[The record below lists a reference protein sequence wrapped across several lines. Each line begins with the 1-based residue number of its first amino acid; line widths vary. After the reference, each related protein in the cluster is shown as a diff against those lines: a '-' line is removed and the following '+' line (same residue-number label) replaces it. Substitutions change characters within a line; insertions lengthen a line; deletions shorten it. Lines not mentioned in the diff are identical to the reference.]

1 MDIEARIRRRRR
13 GGTEPR
19 LVQDHEPLSP
29 VAHVGEPS
37 GRGAVFERLLDHL
50 DPVFDGDL
58 PPNGYV
64 HGDPGSGKSAV
75 VTALFGHLR
84 RFSTETDSVI
94 YTSTRAGSSISPGFV
109 YVDLREG
116 ASEFSF
122 NHQVLDALVDDPVP
136 EHGISTEE
144 LHERLHA
151 LLGESRGGV
160 VVAVDHVGE
169 PGGIAATDLVDL
181 LAGLPSNAS
190 WLAIGRADPAA
201 TTLTDY
207 TATTVRVEQYRAQ
220 MLADVLMTR
229 ASDGLAQ
236 QALDL
241 QLARRVAD
249 WAEGNAHDALAA
261 LFVAVDRAARADRTR
276 IEGEDVTA
284 AIREMPR
291 PCISLGRVLSL
302 PPNKRLVLRK
312 LVDLADEDR
321 ASVTA
326 TTEAISGAPDVDLS
340 AGTVKRFLY
349 EMAEAGVVERVKS
362 QSKSGKGRPP
372 SRVELRFPPTA
383 FRRLYDIRAAESGPD
398 SGEVSWG

>member
-1 MDIEARIRRRRR
+1 
-13 GGTEPR
+13 
-19 LVQDHEPLSP
+19 
-29 VAHVGEPS
+29 
-37 GRGAVFERLLDHL
+37 VFERLLDHL

-64 HGDPGSGKSAV
+64 HGDPGVGKSAV
-75 VTALFGHLR
+75 VTALFDHMR
-84 RFSTETDSVI
+84 RFSTERDSVI

-109 YVDLREG
+109 YVDLRAS

-122 NHQVLDALVDDPVP
+122 YHHVLDALLDDPVP
-136 EHGISTEE
+136 EHGISTAE
-144 LHERLHA
+144 LRERLHA
-151 LLGESRGGV
+151 LVGESRGGV

-169 PGGIAATDLVDL
+169 PIGIDDETLVDL

-190 WLAIGRADPAA
+190 WLAVGRADPSA

-207 TATTVRVEQYRAQ
+207 TATTVGVEPYRAQ

-229 ASDGLAQ
+229 ASDALAQ

-249 WAEGNAHDALAA
+249 WADGNAHDALAA
-261 LFVAVDRAARADRTR
+261 LFVAVDRAARGDRTHVTA
-276 IEGEDVTA
+276 EDVTA

-291 PCISLGRVLSL
+291 PCVSLGSVLSL
-302 PPNKRLVLRK
+302 PPNKLLVLRK
-312 LVDLADEDR
+312 LVDLDEDDR

-326 TTEAISGAPDVDLS
+326 TTAAISDDPTVDLS

-349 EMAEAGVVERVKS
+349 EMAEVGVVERVKS
-362 QSKSGKGRPP
+362 NSKSGKGRPP
-372 SRVELRFPPTA
+372 SRVELRFPPTV
-383 FRRLYDIRAAESGPD
+383 FRRLYDIQAGESGDGSP
-398 SGEVSWG
+398 EVSWG